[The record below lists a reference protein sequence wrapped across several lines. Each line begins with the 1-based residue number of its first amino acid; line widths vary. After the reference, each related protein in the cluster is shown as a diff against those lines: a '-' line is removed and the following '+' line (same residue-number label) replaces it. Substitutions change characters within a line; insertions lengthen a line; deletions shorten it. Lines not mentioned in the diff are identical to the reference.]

1 MEIGWIDFS
10 KEDRD
15 MLYQISRDHCKDI
28 EIISPQKKEHLN
40 VRDYKF
46 REDVE
51 RERRID
57 AKMLELKDLKE
68 SIVNERSLLD
78 GQLSKIIE
86 FYDSTGLFTDEE
98 EREELA
104 KKSKYDMVKSMH
116 ELFMERVSSFCER
129 EMDICL

>member
-1 MEIGWIDFS
+1 M
-10 KEDRD
+10 
-15 MLYQISRDHCKDI
+15 
-28 EIISPQKKEHLN
+28 
-40 VRDYKF
+40 RDYKF

-51 RERRID
+51 RKRRID